1 MRRRID
7 ALFSLPPGERALLA
21 LAWLWLLVADLALRV
36 LPLPRV
42 RRLLAP
48 RSTAM
53 ATSLSGGVV
62 PVERLAGLVDI
73 AARHHL
79 YPMTCLRRALVL
91 QRWLRQRG
99 LAADLQIGVRREGS
113 RLWAHAW
120 VEHSGKPITET
131 GEAGAFTSL
140 LGSGSMG

>member
-7 ALFSLPPGERALLA
+7 ALFSLPLGERALLA
-21 LAWLWLLVADLALRV
+21 LAWLWLLVSDLALRV
-36 LPLPRV
+36 LPLSRA
-42 RRLLAP
+42 RRLLTP
-48 RSTAM
+48 GGT
-53 ATSLSGGVV
+53 ATSPASEAI
-62 PVERLAGLVDI
+62 PVERLAHLVDI

-91 QRWLRQRG
+91 QRWLQQRG

-120 VEHSGKPITET
+120 VEQGGEPITEA
-131 GEAGAFTSL
+131 GEAGAFTPL
-140 LGSGSMG
+140 LGPG